1 MASQMMMYFFPVRP
15 LSLYSCIS
23 IIQDAGQLTF
33 ANRDRYLLALEQT
46 RITVILETPAGRA
59 VSRSD
64 FPLTGAECVS
74 VHVSAHRPPCPG
86 IFLQLSPY

>member
-33 ANRDRYLLALEQT
+33 ANRE
-46 RITVILETPAGRA
+46 IVI
-59 VSRSD
+59 
-64 FPLTGAECVS
+64 C
-74 VHVSAHRPPCPG
+74 
-86 IFLQLSPY
+86 